1 MKSLIIF
8 PVSFLIALYVI
19 IGMIIPKYQDFLT
32 MRDENKIVEVKI
44 EDQQEKLTRIQTF
57 IAELNSFPG
66 EVAFLN
72 EYVPSN
78 PLEQELISTLAQFG
92 LTTNVSVSSV
102 DMSNRTSSSGSN
114 LDSLGRLGTTV
125 EITGSYDEI
134 LPFIDNIFRI
144 KRLYNLNTVSISE
157 VDESA
162 TFNDPDVAQSDD
174 LALNLDFDY
183 IFIENLQEVSADDF
197 AEKVPFEDIAA
208 VRDQTNPVNPIISS
222 PSERSNPFLP

>member
-8 PVSFLIALYVI
+8 PASLLIALYVI
-19 IGMIIPKYQDFLT
+19 IGMIVPKYQDFVV
-32 MRDENKIVEVKI
+32 MRDENKILEVQI
-44 EDQQEKLTRIQTF
+44 EDQQEKLQRIQAF

-72 EYVPSN
+72 EYIPSN

-92 LTTNVSVSSV
+92 LTTNVSVASV
-102 DMSNRTSSSGSN
+102 DMTDRTLSSSS
-114 LDSLGRLGTTV
+114 DVVPLGRLGTSV

-144 KRLYNLNTVSISE
+144 KRLYNLNSLSISE
-157 VDESA
+157 IEEQVA
-162 TFNDPDVAQSDD
+162 FNDPDVVQSND

-183 IFIENLQEVSADDF
+183 IFIDNLQEVSADDF
-197 AEKVPFEDIAA
+197 TEKISFGDISA
-208 VRDQTNPVNPIISS
+208 VRDQTNSVNPIISS